1 MTACI
6 YHENVPDGHTEH
18 PDLIDHRYFYS
29 QPDEKGSYTCG
40 LVRDAVADQLL
51 EEGFNFADTNLLT
64 SLADFVKNKS
74 ITGFIIEHAVL
85 SSIRRN
91 GLAIGKGIG
100 CGMALKTLRD
110 CSVKTDVT
118 DKPVLYRPQVC
129 NYAAI
134 DGMIVL
140 IKSKKNEEEKP
151 KLLMVPIQ
159 ITVQKSRHSDSHAAF
174 LTKYNEW
181 TRGLSE
187 FDVELDFVWI
197 TSEKRDVKEHDAG
210 CTSPNERDAKAEPE
224 LRSPKHIERWI
235 HIEDVFAA
243 AWRQYQHALAVA
255 G

>member
-1 MTACI
+1 VTACF
-6 YHENVPDGHTEH
+6 YHENVPVGYHGH
-18 PDLIDHRYFYS
+18 PDLIDHRYFHN
-29 QPDEKGSYTCG
+29 QPDKKGNEKGNYTCG

-51 EEGFNFADTNLLT
+51 EEGFNFADINLLT
-64 SLADFVKNKS
+64 LLPDLIKNKS

-85 SSIRRN
+85 SSIRRD

-100 CGMALKTLRD
+100 GGMALKTLKD

-118 DKPVLYRPQVC
+118 DKPVLYRPQAC

-134 DGMIVL
+134 DGMIIL
-140 IKSKKNEEEKP
+140 IKSKKNEEEKS

-187 FDVELDFVWI
+187 FDVELEFVWI
-197 TSEKRDVKEHDAG
+197 TSEKRDVKEH
-210 CTSPNERDAKAEPE
+210 EAEPK
-224 LRSPKHIERWI
+224 LGSPKHIERWFP
-235 HIEDVFAA
+235 IEDVCAA
-243 AWRQYQHALAVA
+243 TWRQYQNALAVA
-255 G
+255 R